1 MVILQL
7 ADVLGFIAGQGSVV
21 LYILFQVNAVWR
33 YLSGGGIVPDDVLR
47 AVEMGECYFRLCGD
61 LWFGLP
67 DKGRSVE
74 AIVVFLLHR
83 VVVHTVCGIA
93 LYNVIF
99 CARSFSK
106 PSGFTS
112 EPSCL
117 GQAVTAACIL
127 FSRIP

>member
-47 AVEMGECYFRLCGD
+47 AVEAGECYFRLCGTY
-61 LWFGLP
+61 GLAFLRR
-67 DKGRSVE
+67 GLAVE

-83 VVVHTVCGIA
+83 VVVHTVCGI
-93 LYNVIF
+93 VFI
-99 CARSFSK
+99 
-106 PSGFTS
+106 
-112 EPSCL
+112 
-117 GQAVTAACIL
+117 
-127 FSRIP
+127 

>member
-47 AVEMGECYFRLCGD
+47 AVETGECYFRLCGTY
-61 LWFGLP
+61 GLAFLI
-67 DKGRSVE
+67 

-83 VVVHTVCGIA
+83 VVVHTVCGVAFI
-93 LYNVIF
+93 
-99 CARSFSK
+99 
-106 PSGFTS
+106 
-112 EPSCL
+112 
-117 GQAVTAACIL
+117 
-127 FSRIP
+127 